1 MDKRNLE
8 MSAALVLQATLFL
21 LLGPLKPPEPSDWSM
36 AGDLIYNPQHLRVQV
51 LGFGP
56 QL

>member
-1 MDKRNLE
+1 